1 MLLHKLKYDFKLEV
15 SGREGRQDP
24 LHVYSITCTLY
35 ETKRRPNPVPE
46 KLLKTFQ
53 STGVCVVGFLEGHR
67 VEREKVWRGFEYRL
81 KRETQIFVGNTLENT
96 MEQMEAFIQE
106 SIRLKDKFR
115 PRRPKAEKAV
125 ERLTK
130 YSRGY

>member
-1 MLLHKLKYDFKLEV
+1 LLLHKLKYDFKLEV

-24 LHVYSITCTLY
+24 LNVYSITCTLY
-35 ETKRRPNPVPE
+35 ETKRRPDPVPE

-53 STGVCVVGFLEGHR
+53 STGVCVVGFLDGHR
-67 VEREKVWRGFEYRL
+67 VAREKVYRGYQYRIV
-81 KRETQIFVGNTLENT
+81 RETQIFVDNTLDGV
-96 MEQMEAFIQE
+96 MGQMESFIQE

-115 PRRPKAEKAV
+115 PRRPKAEKAA